1 MPAPGV
7 DTGGEER
14 ASYLLGWRNGENV
27 TQRSL
32 LRCSRAR
39 KKAPGGREC
48 QKVVG
53 EPAPAW
59 RAASMTQGTPPAGPD
74 TVNLYHVVHPSFTA
88 HCRMGVRVRSLTPN
102 GGVTRRSR

>member
-1 MPAPGV
+1 MAKTLRSGH
-7 DTGGEER
+7 
-14 ASYLLGWRNGENV
+14 SYAA
-27 TQRSL
+27 
-32 LRCSRAR
+32 RAR

-59 RAASMTQGTPPAGPD
+59 RAASMTQGTPPAVPD

-88 HCRMGVRVRSLTPN
+88 HCRLGAGGRSLTPN
-102 GGVTRRSR
+102 HCRTRCGRQRTPPPDVRGEGPPASLAH